1 MNLQNMKYLEL
12 LELKNQIDF
21 ELLTRTTSIII
32 MVLVIAIIAIILK
45 EWGEGK

>member
-21 ELLTRTTSIII
+21 ELLTRTTPIII
-32 MVLVIAIIAIILK
+32 MVLVITIIAIILK

>member
-21 ELLTRTTSIII
+21 ELLIRTIPIII